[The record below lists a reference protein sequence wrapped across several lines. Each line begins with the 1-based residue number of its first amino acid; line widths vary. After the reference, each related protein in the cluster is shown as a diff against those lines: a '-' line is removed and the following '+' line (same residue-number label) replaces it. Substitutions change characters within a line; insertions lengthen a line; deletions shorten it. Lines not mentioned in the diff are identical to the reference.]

1 VRIVV
6 AGGSGFLGRKLAKRL
21 TDAGHRVATL
31 TRRPLNSVTRRPLN
45 SAPRAEF
52 NEAIQW
58 RPDGSSGG
66 LEKHLEGVDAVVNLA
81 GESIADKRWTAARK
95 EALRSSRLLS
105 TRTLARAIKECSKPP
120 RVFVSGSGIGYYGAR
135 GDEPVT
141 ETTPPGSDFLARLC
155 VEWEQEARAAESPA
169 TRVAIARTALALDRD
184 EGALAKM
191 LLPFRLGLGA
201 TLGSGRQ
208 YMPWIH
214 VDDWT
219 AMVAWLISDERASG
233 AFNMS
238 APEPVTNRDFTRTL
252 GRVLG
257 RPAFF
262 VAPAFVLQ
270 MALGELA
277 SALLTGQR
285 ALPACAEQHGFRFSY
300 PALEPALRSLNL

>member
-1 VRIVV
+1 VRIVI
-6 AGGSGFLGRKLAKRL
+6 AGGSGFLGRKLTKRL
-21 TDAGHRVATL
+21 TDAGHSVIAL
-31 TRRPLNSVTRRPLN
+31 TRRARLN
-45 SAPRAEF
+45 SAPDAAF
-52 NEAIQW
+52 NTVEW
-58 RPDGSSGG
+58 TPDGVGPG

-81 GESIADKRWTAARK
+81 GEGIADKRWTAARK

-105 TRTLARAIKECSKPP
+105 TRTLVRAIKACAIPP
-120 RVFVSGSGIGYYGAR
+120 RVFVSGSGVGYYGAH
-135 GDEPVT
+135 GDDAVT
-141 ETTPPGSDFLARLC
+141 EVTPPGSDFLARLC
-155 VEWEQEARAAESPA
+155 VEWEQEARAAESRA
-169 TRVAIARTALALDRD
+169 TRVVLVRTGLALDRD

-219 AMVAWLISDERASG
+219 SGVAWLISDERASG
-233 AFNMS
+233 AFNVT
-238 APEPVTNRDFTRTL
+238 APGPVTNRDFTRTL

-285 ALPACAEQHGFRFSY
+285 VLPACAEQHGFRFSY
-300 PALEPALRSLNL
+300 PTLEPALRSLNL